1 MWIAGEGGKNKRR
14 EVVDRRG
21 RGEGR
26 KERRR
31 EVVDRIVGA
40 KDRPSLI
47 LSHVKECTVL
57 TIWTM
62 N

>member
-1 MWIAGEGGKNKRR
+1 M
-14 EVVDRRG
+14 DRRG